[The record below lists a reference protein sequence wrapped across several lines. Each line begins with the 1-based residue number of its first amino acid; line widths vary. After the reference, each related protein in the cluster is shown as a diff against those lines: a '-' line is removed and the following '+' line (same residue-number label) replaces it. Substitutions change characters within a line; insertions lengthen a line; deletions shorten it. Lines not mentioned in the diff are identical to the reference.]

1 MRMGGTRGGFGLGYR
16 RFRHSELQNLILHLV
31 GHEGCTSKSVLR
43 KRIEASPPA
52 FYKAVRAL
60 IRKGLI
66 KEFKFDNEKII
77 CVDI

>member
-1 MRMGGTRGGFGLGYR
+1 
-16 RFRHSELQNLILHLV
+16 V